1 MEIYIHEA
9 TGKMVNIYA
18 PFGGFSRLDTTEI
31 RTKAGVIAIE
41 EDAQP
46 VDYDPSFYDRREDW
60 EATKRPYIIY
70 AKKPEEQIK
79 AVMLSRAK
87 AQRQA
92 TVDLLKVTTAS
103 GKVFDG
109 DEVSQDRIEKA
120 IRVAEL
126 TGMTEC
132 EWVLANNVPT
142 VVTLDELKEALVKAF
157 QAMGAVWS
165 EPYK

>member
-60 EATKRPYIIY
+60 EATQRPYIIY
-70 AKKPEEQIK
+70 TKKPDDQIK
-79 AVMLSRAK
+79 AIQDERIKAK
-87 AQRQA
+87 ILA
-92 TVDLLKVTTAS
+92 L
-103 GKVFDG
+103 
-109 DEVSQDRIEKA
+109 ESQQGRA
-120 IRVAEL
+120 IREAVL
-126 TGMTEC
+126 TGDKTR
-132 EWVLANNVPT
+132 LTA
-142 VVTLDELKEALVKAF
+142 LDAEIAALRA
-157 QAMGAVWS
+157 QL
-165 EPYK
+165 